1 MDQHWDHSSEIHA
14 IRPCHSDDAG
24 DLVAVG
30 GLHTVEIL
38 SVTSTECK
46 CIASFHVGT
55 RITAIAW
62 SSATVSP
69 RRSDNWRIQLAV
81 ATEDYALHLL
91 SKTST
96 QVENIFPFGGGLSGH
111 HGLIND
117 MTFVGGW
124 SDDSSRYVATVSD
137 DKMLMVWDLSPP
149 SEVRHTLGDDDSMSD
164 GSPSPAPRAQPTAY
178 VIPFAHPLTSISS
191 HPQTSKEFLVS
202 DCRGSVYL
210 TDWRSDVIDS
220 DDMDQELG
228 GGALRHPNLVEL
240 VEPFSMAGSCMNFPV
255 PWSGSTAWRADS
267 VDIIGG
273 VFGNRFAIWD
283 LSKLRG
289 GKPLHSYA
297 GNLEGGHRFRW
308 CRTYP
313 EHFAISS
320 QNPARG
326 AVIQVYNLNFASAQP
341 NPLVLSPRPQFV
353 RDFDFL
359 SLPGIPRI
367 AAAVGKT
374 LHVFAIGEE

>member
-210 TDWRSDVIDS
+210 TDWRSD
-220 DDMDQELG
+220 
-228 GGALRHPNLVEL
+228 L

-289 GKPLHSYA
+289 GKPLHNGAVPTPNTSP
-297 GNLEGGHRFRW
+297 F
-308 CRTYP
+308 
-313 EHFAISS
+313 SS